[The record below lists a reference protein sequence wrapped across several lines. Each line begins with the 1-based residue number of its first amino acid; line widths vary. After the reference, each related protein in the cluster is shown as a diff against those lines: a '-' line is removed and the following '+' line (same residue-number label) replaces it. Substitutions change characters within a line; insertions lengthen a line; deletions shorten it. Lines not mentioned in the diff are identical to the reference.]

1 MKAIIISL
9 IVGFC
14 IGALLFQNNKKYA
27 KIAEENKLL
36 KDKIYVYEN
45 YTIES
50 P

>member
-1 MKAIIISL
+1 MRQVAIGVII
-9 IVGFC
+9 GFC

-36 KDKIYVYEN
+36 KDKIFTYEN
-45 YTIES
+45 YIIES

>member
-9 IVGFC
+9 ILGFC
-14 IGALLFQNNKKYA
+14 IGALLFYKDKKYA

-36 KDKIYVYEN
+36 KDKIYIYEN

>member
-1 MKAIIISL
+1 MKNIAIGL
-9 IVGFC
+9 ILGIC
-14 IGALLFQNNKKYA
+14 MGALLFKNDKKYA

-36 KDKIYVYEN
+36 KDKIYIYEN

>member
-1 MKAIIISL
+1 MRQAAIGVVI
-9 IVGFC
+9 GFC

-36 KDKIYVYEN
+36 KDKIFTYEN
-45 YTIES
+45 YIIES